1 MVKFVK
7 RSQLDTGRIMQQT
20 SIHEHVTRADKI
32 LIGCLLILTLG
43 SYPLIRD
50 VIATGEGDMVR
61 IEVNGREFAN
71 VSLQD
76 DQTILVPGPLG
87 NTEVV
92 IHEHEVFVQD
102 SPCRA
107 KICVKMGHVSQ
118 AGQMVVCVPNKVSI
132 RVLGKKGQDLPYDAI
147 SR

>member
-1 MVKFVK
+1 
-7 RSQLDTGRIMQQT
+7 MQQRAVY
-20 SIHEHVTRADKI
+20 EHVTFADKV
-32 LIGCLLILTLG
+32 LIGVLLLLSLG
-43 SYPLIRD
+43 SYPLIRLA
-50 VIATGEGDMVR
+50 IASGEGEMVR
-61 IEVNGREFAN
+61 IEANGKEFAI

-76 DQTILVPGPLG
+76 AQTLLVPGPLG

-92 IHEHEVFVQD
+92 IHEHEVFVAD

-118 AGQMVVCVPNKVSI
+118 AGQMIVCVPNKVSI
-132 RVLGKKGQDLPYDAI
+132 RVLGKKGQELPYDAV